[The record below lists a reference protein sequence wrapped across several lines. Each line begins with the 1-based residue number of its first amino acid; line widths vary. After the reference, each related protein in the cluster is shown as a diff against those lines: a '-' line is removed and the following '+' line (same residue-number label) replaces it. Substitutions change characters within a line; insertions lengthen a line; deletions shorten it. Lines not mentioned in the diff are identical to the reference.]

1 MKSRMN
7 TVVGRVLLAT
17 SAFAASAL
25 TASMSVAAA
34 SGPTLYDRIGGEA
47 KMRATMHEF
56 VLIMESDDRIN
67 FTFANTDLKKFEQLL
82 FEQLCNITGGGCKYT
97 GRDMYTAHAKLN
109 ITNAEFNAL
118 AEDLYEA
125 FDRVHV
131 PYRYQNQV
139 VALLAP
145 MQKDVVKDHVVPQD
159 TAPPPAGK

>member
-1 MKSRMN
+1 MSSLLK
-7 TVVGRVLLAT
+7 TVVGCLLLA
-17 SAFAASAL
+17 
-25 TASMSVAAA
+25 AAA
-34 SGPTLYDRIGGEA
+34 GAVAQEMNKGGPTTLYDRIGGES
-47 KMRATMHEF
+47 KLRATMHEF

-109 ITNAEFNAL
+109 INNAEFNAL

-125 FDRVHV
+125 FDREHV
-131 PYRYQNQV
+131 PYRLQNKV

-145 MQKDVVKDHVVPQD
+145 MQRDVVKDHLVPQD
-159 TAPPPAGK
+159 SPLKPK